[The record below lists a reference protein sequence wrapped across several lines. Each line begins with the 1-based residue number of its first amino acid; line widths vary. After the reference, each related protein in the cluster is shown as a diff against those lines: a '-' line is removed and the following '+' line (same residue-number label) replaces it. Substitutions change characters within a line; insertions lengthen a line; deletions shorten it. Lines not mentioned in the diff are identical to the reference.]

1 MSSFFFF
8 SLNVALKRHIYGN
21 TKNHQ
26 NFFPFFFFTKD
37 RLVNSKVFVW
47 MRQIKP
53 PVSQCVS
60 WYTATTSVEKKNWCS
75 TDCSPWGKSV
85 FEIDLKLKLKI
96 TSHPYILAYSDNEL
110 CTTFTVS
117 HHVAENLFIDWLIK
131 ILQIQII
138 KQCSSVI
145 IFLLLFICVLH
156 LLLGRLALL

>member
-1 MSSFFFF
+1 MSVRLYFHNVWIYSRKFRTLFSKCLVFFF

-85 FEIDLKLKLKI
+85 FRNWPKTKIENHIPSLHCWLIQTMNYVQRLQYHTMLLRIYLSIDLFKYYKYK
-96 TSHPYILAYSDNEL
+96 
-110 CTTFTVS
+110 
-117 HHVAENLFIDWLIK
+117 
-131 ILQIQII
+131 
-138 KQCSSVI
+138 
-145 IFLLLFICVLH
+145 
-156 LLLGRLALL
+156 